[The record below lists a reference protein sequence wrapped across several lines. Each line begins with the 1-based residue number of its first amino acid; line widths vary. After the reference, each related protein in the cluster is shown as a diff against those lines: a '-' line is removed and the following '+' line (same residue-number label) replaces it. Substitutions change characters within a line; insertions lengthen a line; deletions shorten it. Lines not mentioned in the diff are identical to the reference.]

1 MTEREILMK
10 KLASYQFMVDDL
22 QLYLDTHPRDKGT
35 IKKMEEYKQELKP
48 IMKEY
53 EEKYGPLFAD
63 NGANNKW
70 KWINTPWPWEIEVEE

>member
-22 QLYLDTHPRDKGT
+22 QLYLDTHPRDKAT
-35 IKKMEEYKQELKP
+35 IDKMRGYREELKP
-48 IMKEY
+48 IMKSY

-63 NGANNKW
+63 NSGNNKW
-70 KWINTPWPWEIEVEE
+70 KWIKLSLWKN

>member
-22 QLYLDTHPRDKGT
+22 QLYLDTHPRDKAT
-35 IKKMEEYKQELKP
+35 IDKMRGYREELKP
-48 IMKEY
+48 IMKSY

-63 NGANNKW
+63 NSGHNKW
-70 KWINTPWPWEIEVEE
+70 KWINTPWPWENEVDE